1 MARGTPRTPADRSRC
16 RRASGT
22 QSAHAGA
29 LHSLCCSL
37 FRSRF
42 GSLLCDWFGAILMH
56 RQKAVRGWVSRRAYP
71 DASTLG
77 TKYMDSMYSVFTAE
91 YAFTSSEKG
100 VGVLGELV
108 VGFIYG
114 SLAGVISSIMV
125 TMGVG
130 QQDSMLKLLSL
141 KAWMK
146 ARNLKKSDKVK
157 ILAAFNNANEGAPF
171 NEKLVSTNTI

>member
-1 MARGTPRTPADRSRC
+1 MKTSACAWNAESDR
-16 RRASGT
+16 
-22 QSAHAGA
+22 
-29 LHSLCCSL
+29 
-37 FRSRF
+37 
-42 GSLLCDWFGAILMH
+42 W
-56 RQKAVRGWVSRRAYP
+56 QKNVRGWVSRRAYP

-91 YAFTSSEKG
+91 YAYTSSEKG

-146 ARNLKKSDKVK
+146 ARSLKKSDKVK
-157 ILAAFNNANEGAPF
+157 ILAAFNQINEGGSVPF
-171 NEKLVSTNTI
+171 DEKQVSTDTDVICNKLRSCFGPGAYGPSPDLT